1 MQRFQLLFKR
11 NKVWRL
17 NRIKV
22 NSSQNK
28 NQQSLQ
34 GNNRSRVYMMY
45 HHNEL
50 YTAEIT
56 RHIKKQGNIIMQRK
70 KAVNRNHHQEN
81 PNLGISRQVLYCS
94 YYKNIQGL
102 SYYHNKRRAE
112 ESQWRNRTF
121 QRIKWKNAFYRLT
134 VYGWLKSK

>member
-56 RHIKKQGNIIMQRK
+56 RHIKKQGNIITCKEK
-70 KAVNRNHHQEN
+70 KQSTETITKKILILELADKYFTAAITKISKDLVIITTNEELKNHNGETE
-81 PNLGISRQVLYCS
+81 PF
-94 YYKNIQGL
+94 K
-102 SYYHNKRRAE
+102 
-112 ESQWRNRTF
+112 ESSGKMHS
-121 QRIKWKNAFYRLT
+121 I
-134 VYGWLKSK
+134 G